1 MIWDEAIQAFLAQHG
16 RGHAMLTH
24 LAQDA
29 SPRRY
34 ARVTHSA
41 GTDILMIA
49 PPETCGSQDRFV
61 TIARHLHSIGL
72 SAPEIYAYDADQGL
86 MLLEDLG
93 TEVVAHRLEAHP
105 EEAET
110 LYRAAVDM
118 LVRLHEAPHDLQMLD
133 HGTPTY
139 LTNLADLAY
148 DEYLFALGVKADK
161 DAGLAGLHQALTE
174 ANLQKPVIALRDNHA
189 ENLLWLPDRIGPA
202 RIGIL
207 DFQDAILCD
216 PVYDIV
222 SMLTDARRD
231 VDTGFAQK
239 ILAYYA
245 SVISG
250 DLNELSHRYAILG
263 VQRNL
268 RILGIFTR
276 LARTRRA
283 THYIDYIP
291 RVWGY
296 IETCL
301 THPALVHL
309 RPQIQGI
316 FPPPTQDI
324 LTRLKSQ

>member
-1 MIWDEAIQAFLAQHG
+1 MIGDEAVQTFLDDNGLAG
-16 RGHAMLTH
+16 TTLDY

-34 ARVTHSA
+34 ARITHGGRS
-41 GTDILMIA
+41 DILMIA

-72 SAPEIYAYDADQGL
+72 SAPAIYAHDREYGL

-93 TEVVAHRLEAHP
+93 TDVIARRLEAHP
-105 EEAET
+105 SEAET

-118 LVRLHEAPHDLQMLD
+118 LVRLHNAPHDLDMLD
-133 HGTPTY
+133 LGTASY
-139 LTNLADLAY
+139 LANLVDLAY
-148 DEYLFALGVKADK
+148 DEYLTALGIEADK
-161 DAGLAGLHQALTE
+161 DAGLAALEQALKQG
-174 ANLQKPVIALRDNHA
+174 NLQKPVIALRDNHA
-189 ENLLWLPDRIGPA
+189 ENLLWLPERIGPA
-202 RIGIL
+202 RVGIL

-231 VDTGFAQK
+231 VDVEFAET

-245 SVISG
+245 EKTGDDFDEIS
-250 DLNELSHRYAILG
+250 LRYALLG

-276 LARTRRA
+276 LARTRGA

-291 RVWGY
+291 RVWRY

-301 THPALVHL
+301 AHPDLGDLRHIIKTH
-309 RPQIQGI
+309 
-316 FPPPTQDI
+316 FPTPSIDI